1 MPPLLAE
8 TKTIDLFIRKVND
21 MISANNISLRVG
33 KKALFEDVNIKFTEG
48 NCYGLIGAN
57 GAGKSTFL
65 KILSGQLEP
74 TSGDIAIT
82 PGQRLSFL
90 QQDHFKYDEYTVLD
104 TVIMGNARLYQI
116 MKEKEAIYMKEDF
129 TDEDGIKAAELE
141 GEFATMNGWEAES
154 DAENLL
160 NGLGIGTEFHY
171 AQMSTLLGAQ
181 KVKVLL
187 AQALFGNP
195 DILLL
200 DEPTNHLDLDAIAW
214 LEEFLINFE
223 NTVIV
228 VSHDRYFLNKVC
240 TQIADIDFGKIQLY
254 AGNYDFW
261 VESSQLIIKQMKEAN
276 RKKEEKIKELQEFI
290 QRFSANA
297 SKSKQATSRKR
308 ALEKIQLDDI
318 KPSSRKYPYID
329 FRPARE
335 IGNEVLTV
343 EHLSKTI
350 DGEKILDD
358 ISFILGREDKVAL
371 VGPNERAKTVLF
383 KILAGEME
391 PDEGSY
397 KWGLT
402 TTQSYFPKDNSAE
415 FANDDTIVE
424 WLTQYSPEK
433 DVTYVRGF
441 LGRMLFAG
449 EDGVKKVKVLSGG
462 EKVRCMLS
470 KLMISG
476 ANVLM
481 LDEPTDHLDM
491 ESIDALN
498 RGMIKFP
505 GVMIFSSRDHQ
516 IVQTTANRIME
527 IINGKLIDKITTYD
541 EYLESDEMARK
552 RFTFTVTESDEEDD

>member
-1 MPPLLAE
+1 
-8 TKTIDLFIRKVND
+8 
-21 MISANNISLRVG
+21 MISANGVTLRVG

-74 TSGDIAIT
+74 TNGDVVIT
-82 PGQRLSFL
+82 AGQRLSFL
-90 QQDHFKYDEYTVLD
+90 QQDHFKYDEFPVLD
-104 TVIMGNARLYQI
+104 TVIMGNQRLYQV
-116 MKEKEAIYMKEDF
+116 MKEKDAIYMKEDF
-129 TDEDGIKAAELE
+129 SDEDGIRAAELE
-141 GEFATMNGWEAES
+141 GEFAEMNGWEAES
-154 DAENLL
+154 DAANLL
-160 NGLGIGTEFHY
+160 NGLGVDTSFHY
-171 AQMSTLLGAQ
+171 SLMKDLTGAL

-240 TQIADIDFGKIQLY
+240 TNIADIDYGKIQLY

-261 VESSQLIIKQMKEAN
+261 YESSQLMVKQMKEAN

-308 ALEKIQLDDI
+308 ALEKIELDDI

-329 FRPARE
+329 FRPFRE
-335 IGNEVLTV
+335 IGNEVLKV
-343 EHLSKTI
+343 ENLTKTI
-350 DGEKILDD
+350 DGEKILDGLTFTLNRD
-358 ISFILGREDKVAL
+358 DKVAL

-383 KILAGEME
+383 QILAGEME

-402 TTQSYFPKDNSAE
+402 TSQSYFPKDNSAE
-415 FANDDTIVE
+415 FDSDDTIVD

-491 ESIDALN
+491 ESITALN
-498 RGMIKFP
+498 TGLVKFP
-505 GVMIFSSRDHQ
+505 GVLIFSSRDHQ
-516 IVQTTANRIME
+516 IVQTTANHIME
-527 IINGKLIDKITTYD
+527 IVNGQLIDKITSYD

-552 RFTFTVTESDEEDD
+552 RFVFSVSEKQEEDN